1 MRILVPLLL
10 LAAASAQQWTHL
22 DAKTAASLRGL
33 SVVNDKVVWASGTD
47 GTVIRTVDG
56 GKTWSVMTVAGG
68 EKLDFRGIHA
78 FDANKAVIIS
88 SGPAEKGQAQI
99 YRTTDGG
106 KNWALVYERKLPG
119 IFFDA
124 LAFWDHKHGIVL
136 SDPVNH
142 RFALFTTEDGG
153 ANWKQVP
160 PDSVPPALPN
170 EGAFAA
176 SNSCLTVEGSS
187 NVWFATGGAAV
198 ARVFRSKDR
207 GQTWAVSDTPMHP
220 TSASSGIF
228 SLQFSSAKDGLAAG
242 GDYQHPEGS
251 ELSNLMR
258 TTDGG
263 HTWQPGSPTDPAGIY
278 FSSVVRED
286 DLIIAA
292 GIKGLWTYSEEWKQ
306 ESTESLNTVVA
317 GRHTVWA
324 VGPKG
329 VVLRSGIAESD
340 QSAHLPM

>member
-1 MRILVPLLL
+1 MRFLVLFLL

-22 DAKTAASLRGL
+22 DAKTTASLRGL
-33 SVVNDKVVWASGTD
+33 GVVSDQIVWASGTE

-78 FDANKAVIIS
+78 FDANTAVIIS
-88 SGPAEKGQAQI
+88 SGPAEKDQAHI
-99 YRTTDGG
+99 YRTTDAGRH
-106 KNWALVYERKLPG
+106 WSLVYERKLPG

-124 LAFWDHKHGIVL
+124 IAFWDHKHGIVL
-136 SDPVNH
+136 SDPVDR

-160 PDSVPPALPN
+160 PDLVPPALSN

-176 SNSCLTVEGSS
+176 SNSCLAVEGKS

-207 GQTWAVSDTPMHP
+207 GQTWAVSDTPLHP

-242 GDYQHPEGS
+242 GDYQHPES
-251 ELSNLMR
+251 SKLPNLIL

-263 HTWQPGSPTDPAGIY
+263 HSWQPGSPTDPTGIY
-278 FSSVVRED
+278 FSSAARED
-286 DLIIAA
+286 DLIFAA
-292 GIKGLWTYSEEWKQ
+292 GIKGLWTYSGEWKQ
-306 ESTESLNTVVA
+306 ESTENLNTVVA

-329 VVLRSGIAESD
+329 VILKSGIAESD
-340 QSAHLPM
+340 ESPHLPM